1 MMKKLL
7 LFISLLAL
15 FVGGAYTLLNG
26 DVLNKLI
33 KEQIETQGRALTEQS
48 VNVANVDIK
57 LLEGTGKIHG
67 LVLNNPKSFS
77 SMPAFSLDEIT
88 LDIDINS
95 LTSNPIILNK
105 LIINNPN
112 ALVEF
117 NEKGRA
123 NIQEI
128 LATIKKNLPPSS
140 EPITSSQLS
149 NDGEVEPRVMVKK
162 FVLAGVVLNV
172 DLTKL
177 GNTTHSKTLPDITL
191 MNIGGDTGL
200 PADELGGELLKQ
212 ALSTILKSAKK
223 QQKEVVKGKLKEKV
237 KDKISDLFK
246 KYT

>member
-1 MMKKLL
+1 MKKLL

-128 LATIKKNLPPSS
+128 LAAIKKNLPPSS
-140 EPITSSQLS
+140 EPIVS
-149 NDGEVEPRVMVKK
+149 NDGEVEPRIMVKK

-223 QQKEVVKGKLKEKV
+223 QQKEVVKDKLKEKV